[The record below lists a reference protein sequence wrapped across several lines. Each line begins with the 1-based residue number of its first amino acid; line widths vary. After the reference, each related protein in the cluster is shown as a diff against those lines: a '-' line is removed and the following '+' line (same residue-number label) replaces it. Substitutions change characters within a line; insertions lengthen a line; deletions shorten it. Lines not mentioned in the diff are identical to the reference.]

1 MGAFRAREF
10 EVLILDAD
18 GGEMTD
24 SHEETLVP
32 TPVEINSVSSMLS
45 LKRKRR
51 PILRS
56 RGQHARCFPR
66 SFQTARRR

>member
-24 SHEETLVP
+24 SHEETVVP
-32 TPVEINSVSSMLS
+32 ARVEINPVCSMLS
-45 LKRKRR
+45 IKRKRR
-51 PILRS
+51 PIPRS
-56 RGQHARCFPR
+56 RGQHARRFPR
-66 SFQTARRR
+66 LFQTARRR